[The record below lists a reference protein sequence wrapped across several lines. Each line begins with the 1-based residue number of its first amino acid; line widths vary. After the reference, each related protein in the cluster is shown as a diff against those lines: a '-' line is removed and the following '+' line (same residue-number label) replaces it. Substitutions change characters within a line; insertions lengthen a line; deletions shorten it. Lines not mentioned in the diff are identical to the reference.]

1 MSESG
6 PLSVRVLTPAGSVF
20 DGSATM
26 VVAPGTAGPVGLLPR
41 HEPMVCTLAYGQTRV
56 IELDGGE
63 ATFATSEGFVTID
76 GSEVLV
82 LVEQAVAV
90 ADIDPARAEA
100 DIRAA
105 EEALESAGDDEV
117 VRANAQAEKRR
128 AENLLK
134 VAESQK

>member
-1 MSESG
+1 MSDSG

-20 DGSATM
+20 DGAATM

-56 IELDGGE
+56 LAADGGE
-63 ATFATSEGFVTID
+63 SAFATSEGFVTID

-82 LVEQAVAV
+82 LVEQAIPVDA
-90 ADIDPARAEA
+90 IDPARAQA
-100 DIRAA
+100 DIAAA
-105 EEALESAGDDEV
+105 EAALESAGEDDV
-117 VRANAQAEKRR
+117 VRSNAQAEKLR

-134 VAESQK
+134 VAESHK